1 MGAYVFSKELII
13 VSRLLNL
20 FMCSPFYNFYESSVV
35 SHRSAVELYNHSGLG
50 LVVSSFG
57 ISLYADVRGRDWNEL
72 ACVGFQNDVV

>member
-1 MGAYVFSKELII
+1 M
-13 VSRLLNL
+13 
-20 FMCSPFYNFYESSVV
+20 V